1 MADQFEYKSG
11 QKNKTLSNFI
21 IPSVLGLGTGL
32 RAGSAM
38 VSGESAVS
46 AARYNSKAINEEIAN
61 LGFSN
66 EISQKQYDR
75 QIRMLQGQQ
84 TTAVST
90 SGLAMSGSI
99 VDLLADSAAQA
110 KLQSLFQQQAVQA
123 QQAKLEREKE
133 IGAFRAKQA
142 RKGSYLQAFG
152 ELGKGFVN
160 IMERK

>member
-1 MADQFEYKSG
+1 MADEFEYKTSG
-11 QKNKTLSNFI
+11 KNKALSNFI

-32 RAGSAM
+32 RAGSAI
-38 VSGESAVS
+38 VAGQSAVS

-61 LGFSN
+61 LGFSA
-66 EISQKQYDR
+66 EISQRQYER
-75 QIRMLQGQQ
+75 QVRMLQGQQ

-110 KLQSLFQQQAVQA
+110 KLQELYQREAVTAKKA
-123 QQAKLEREKE
+123 QLEREKE
-133 IGAFRAKQA
+133 IGEFRAKQA

-160 IMERK
+160 LMERR